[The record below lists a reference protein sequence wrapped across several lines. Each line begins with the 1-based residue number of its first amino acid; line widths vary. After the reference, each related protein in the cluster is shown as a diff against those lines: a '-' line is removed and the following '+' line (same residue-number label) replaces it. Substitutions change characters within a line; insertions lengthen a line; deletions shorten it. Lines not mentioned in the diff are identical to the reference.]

1 MPKDADFNAGEGKG
15 VEPVNARDNVLSTS
29 GAINVLGNVWEWTST
44 SSQVRGHVGDYKA
57 VKGGAWDSKRTEC
70 RTENREEGR
79 EASKTYANVGF
90 RLVKE

>member
-44 SSQVRGHVGDYKA
+44 SRQVRGHVGDYKA

-70 RTENREEGR
+70 RTENR
-79 EASKTYANVGF
+79 
-90 RLVKE
+90 